1 MDSTSNEGQLQEFV
15 QELDREFHEKEFQE
29 VELFFLDT
37 QARFESNEVLKE
49 LMQTESQTEAY

>member
-37 QARFESNEVLKE
+37 KARFESNEVLKE